1 MERIETAAAPVGRP
15 RPWLL
20 VALGVAVALYAVT
33 WLMPGKSAAPVAAP
47 SNPRIAAKAGA
58 QSAAVPDVRLEALK
72 EPRTAAAGNQRN
84 PFRFYVPPPPPPP
97 PTPVV
102 IAKPQ
107 PVQPEPPA
115 DAAGADRAA
124 AAAEDLADV
133 EVHRGRRSRAGQG
146 RERSRRSATAVR
158 RCAGARGT
166 SSTAATASSGFGV
179 ESVVME
185 YPDGRGRETI
195 RMSGQD
201 CVTK

>member
-1 MERIETAAAPVGRP
+1 MERTEAAAGPVGRP

-33 WLMPGKSAAPVAAP
+33 WLMPGKSAAPSAAP
-47 SNPRIAAKAGA
+47 SKPRIAGEGRQRSQAAG
-58 QSAAVPDVRLEALK
+58 PDVRLEALN
-72 EPRTAAAGNQRN
+72 EPRPAAAGDQRN

-97 PTPVV
+97 PVAPVS
-102 IAKPQ
+102 KPP
-107 PVQPEPPA
+107 PVPFSRRRRSCRH
-115 DAAGADRAA
+115 AGRAA

-133 EVHRGRRSRAGQG
+133 EVHRVPRACRARG
-146 RERSRRSATAVR
+146 RSRRSATAAR
-158 RCAGARGT
+158 RCAGSEGDIIDGRYRLVRI
-166 SSTAATASSGFGV
+166 GV